1 MVGVKSA
8 KSQFP
13 VAKVPLPMGSEV
25 SCGFRR
31 GSGISELSLRPHTL
45 KYPYMQA
52 GMAKWDHGRVR
63 GGGAGG
69 GAEGRRDG
77 ERVLNACQG
86 LIIVS
91 LRRAGVPTAEQR

>member
-1 MVGVKSA
+1 MKSA

-31 GSGISELSLRPHTL
+31 GSGISELSLRPHAL

-52 GMAKWDHGRVR
+52 GTAKWDHGRVR
-63 GGGAGG
+63 WGGGGG
-69 GAEGRRDG
+69 KRGG